1 MNVKNLQSIIK
12 SEGCKPSDE
21 VLIKVSIQ
29 RDDDTWETR
38 VIPIESYFIQ
48 KDGSIRLSCCLWNED
63 N

>member
-12 SEGCKPSDE
+12 SEGCKPNDE
-21 VLIKVSIQ
+21 ILIKVSIQ
-29 RDDDTWETR
+29 HDDTWEQR

>member
-12 SEGCKPSDE
+12 DEGCKPGDE

-29 RDDDTWETR
+29 LDDDTWETR
-38 VIPIESYFIQ
+38 VVPIESYFIQ
-48 KDGSIRLSCCLWNED
+48 KDGSIQLSCCLWKED

>member
-12 SEGCKPSDE
+12 SEGCKPNDE
-21 VLIKVSIQ
+21 ILIKVSIQ
-29 RDDDTWETR
+29 HDDDTWEQR
-38 VIPIESYFIQ
+38 VISIESYFIQ